1 MSNYLAIASV
11 TETLRLM
18 LEKQVTLVQFN
29 APVSVKTLPLD
40 KASTAEGA
48 FLNVFLYQV
57 SPNAALRNADL
68 PTRAGDRTLMQ
79 RSRAALDLHYI
90 LTAHGDDKLHEP
102 QRLLGVAVRTLHS
115 TPFLSRTLIT
125 EAIGNDP
132 SIDGSDLADSPEAVK
147 FTPVALS
154 LDELSKLWS
163 AFFQSKYALSA
174 AYLASVI
181 FVEGAEAPSSPLPVK
196 SHKVVVVP
204 SLGPVIERI
213 ASQATPADTVVD
225 NQSILSTY
233 TLHIIGR
240 GLRGE
245 NTQVRIGEDLVTPLA
260 PIHDDLVLLPLG
272 TVAHL
277 RAGVRTVQIVQ
288 SIDFKT
294 PHEPH
299 QGFESNAAA
308 FMLAPRVTSATFT
321 PLPKPSIAIDVTPQV
336 IKGQRLVLILDES
349 PPPAT
354 QRPLSLAFGG
364 VAPVDSATPSIEVPG
379 LASGKYLVRLRVDGA
394 ENPIDPVTPVT
405 VSVPP

>member
-18 LEKQVTLVQFN
+18 LDKPVSQVPFS
-29 APVSVKTLPLD
+29 ASVKTLPLD

-79 RSRAALDLHYI
+79 RPRAALDLHYI

-102 QRLLGVAVRTLHS
+102 QRLLGIAVRTLHG
-115 TPFLSRTLIT
+115 TPFLSHALID
-125 EAIGNDP
+125 EAIANDP
-132 SIDGSDLADSPEAVK
+132 SLAGSDLTSSPESVK

-181 FVEGAEAPSSPLPVK
+181 FVEGEEAPSSPLPVK
-196 SHKVVVVP
+196 QHHVVVVP
-204 SLGPVIERI
+204 SLGPVVERI
-213 ASQATPADTVVD
+213 ASQATPAAAVVD
-225 NQSILSTY
+225 NQPILSTY

-245 NTQVRIGEDLVTPLA
+245 NTRVRIGDDLITPSD
-260 PIHDDLVLLPLG
+260 PIRDDLVLLPLA
-272 TVAHL
+272 TVPHL
-277 RAGVRTVQIVQ
+277 RAGVRTLQIVQ
-288 SIDFKT
+288 SIDFGT
-294 PHEPH
+294 PNEPH
-299 QGFESNAAA
+299 LGFESNTAA
-308 FMLAPRVTSATFT
+308 FMLAPRVTSAAFV
-321 PLPKPSIAIDVTPQV
+321 PLPKPAIAIGVVPQV

-349 PPPAT
+349 PLPT
-354 QRPLSLAFGG
+354 NRRPLSFAFGSI
-364 VAPVDSATPSIEVPG
+364 APADTSTPSIEVPG
-379 LASGKYLVRLRVDGA
+379 LASGTYLVRLRVDGA
-394 ENPIDPVTPVT
+394 ESSIDPVTPIT
-405 VSVPP
+405 VAVP